1 MCEKAKVK
9 VKAKAKEKFLLRQIK
24 IERKKVKVR
33 SIQKEKMRETERLSM
48 KEGEKEN
55 PLRKNVIRRERNLTG
70 LSMTTKFSRPTIA
83 EV

>member
-9 VKAKAKEKFLLRQIK
+9 VKAKEKEKFLLRQIK

-33 SIQKEKMRETERLSM
+33 SIQKEKMRETERFSM

-83 EV
+83 